1 MQAEGEQEGGA
12 EAAGPHHGGPHDGR
26 ELGVAR
32 GAERRGDDHVR
43 CLERLQDD
51 VAPEAVPAEANDF
64 GIARVE
70 RKELL
75 SEERH
80 DDGDDKSACAARNE
94 ALVKPAVRLVEVVG
108 AYKVGDQDLVPAA
121 EADTQDDG
129 EHGEV
134 CTENASRHGDDS
146 QVHHD
151 GGEDH
156 LKYLETHRFDRGRKT
171 DADPVGQNHARAF
184 EVGAADFMVN
194 LES

>member
-1 MQAEGEQEGGA
+1 M
-12 EAAGPHHGGPHDGR
+12 
-26 ELGVAR
+26 
-32 GAERRGDDHVR
+32 
-43 CLERLQDD
+43 
-51 VAPEAVPAEANDF
+51 F
-64 GIARVE
+64 
-70 RKELL
+70 

-108 AYKVGDQDLVPAA
+108 AYKVSDQDLVPAA

-134 CTENASRHGDDS
+134 CTENASRHGDDA

-171 DADPVGQNHARAF
+171 DADPVGQNHARAL

-194 LES
+194 LESQDKV